1 MKRNSFYVTML
12 VLLFISML
20 IVSQSDAVS
29 ADKPGN
35 KIFPKPT
42 ITGDYTKI
50 DINNISTYVRNNGSF
65 NRDPGTG
72 DAGFEWPKGSGNTAN
87 YASGIW
93 MGAIDSATN
102 TVRVAIAEY
111 AYEYVAGPIG
121 LGINPADDRWRVY
134 KISRGDDALSNP
146 DYANWPGEDGAP
158 YIDVNANGI
167 WDPGTDTP
175 ELIGDQTVWC
185 VFNDND
191 PAVHTNQNTPPLGI
205 EVQLTAFAFA
215 RSDALGNTIFY
226 KWKLIN
232 KGGRTLKDTYLT
244 VWTDIDL
251 GDSGDDY
258 NGCDTTLGLGYTY
271 NYDAVDGVYGTK
283 VPATGF
289 DFFQGPIVPS
299 PGDTAYVSGLRVPG
313 YKNLKMTSFLKY
325 NNDTSPLG
333 NPQTGQET
341 YNYMRAY
348 DRNGV
353 KVTDPNNNPADFM
366 FPGDPTKAYNA
377 TTNWLEQGAGGD
389 RRFLMSSGPF
399 TMVPGDTQEI
409 VAGNLIA
416 VGADFLGSVTAL
428 KQADLVAQTAYNL
441 NFKLAAPPKTPTVK
455 AAALD
460 KMLVL
465 NWGENFTLA
474 DEIEATHTF
483 DPLADAAGDS
493 EPYYDFEGYV
503 VYQYSN
509 ISGSNEKMVATYDIK
524 NNVMVIYDDV
534 FDPDL
539 GAFVNKPVKNGSD
552 NEIQRSLLIKKDYL
566 TNSPLI
572 NNKDYYFA
580 VTAYT
585 YNLESVP
592 KTLESSKNIFVVRP
606 QLEPAGSKFNSAY
619 GDTVKGITHPT
630 GVSDGSALAIVVDPS
645 KLTGHTYDVTF
656 TDTEGD
662 ITWNLVDK
670 TLNTVLISGQ
680 HNQTG
685 DGAYPIAHGM
695 MIKVLGPPPGMKD
708 WDIPSG
714 TRRWTWAGGADGFG
728 LEGFEHAMGMAYH
741 QWFSSSSVTPVDFRN
756 VLIKLAATDVNGNIV
771 PSDTNASFGY
781 RFLRGAA
788 AAPAKPEFA
797 PFILNPT
804 SGYAFQIYEKNT
816 PFAAYNVETDPPT
829 RLMVGFLENNVAGG
843 LVDGKYWPPFYND
856 ADNYAGSGPREW
868 FFIFNVPYSETMDP
882 ALAKDI
888 LNVTLP
894 IMWWGTP
901 ARRAAVAWAAGDE
914 FIILSNHVNSPTDV
928 FSFSTA
934 GIEAK
939 YGNLVL
945 AKQDINR
952 IMAVPNPYFGT
963 NEYERNQFG
972 RVIRFTNLPT
982 QCKFRIFN
990 LQGSLVRTLDKD
1002 NPSTTFDWDL
1012 LNQNELPVASGM
1024 YIVHLDMPGIGTK
1037 ILKVAVIMAQ
1047 ERLDNF

>member
-1 MKRNSFYVTML
+1 MKRNSFYVTVL
-12 VLLFISML
+12 VFLFIAIL
-20 IVSQSDAVS
+20 LVSQSDAVS

-42 ITGDYTKI
+42 IIGDYTKI
-50 DINNISTYVRNNGSF
+50 DINNISTFVRNNGSF

-87 YASGIW
+87 YASGLW

-121 LGINPADDRWRVY
+121 VGINPADDRWRMY

-146 DYANWPGEDGAP
+146 DYANWPGNDGAP
-158 YIDVNANGI
+158 YVDVNGNGV
-167 WDPGTDTP
+167 WDSGIDTP
-175 ELIGDQTVWC
+175 ELIGDQTIWC

-258 NGCDTTLGLGYTY
+258 DGCDTTLGLGYTY
-271 NYDAVDGVYGTK
+271 NYDAIDGVYGSA

-299 PGDTAYVSGLRVPG
+299 PLDTAYVSGLRVPG
-313 YKNLKMTSFLKY
+313 YKNLKMTSFVKY

-341 YNYMRAY
+341 YYYMMAY
-348 DRNGV
+348 DRNGI
-353 KVTDPNNNPADFM
+353 KITDPNGNPADFM
-366 FPGDPTKAYNA
+366 FPGDPTKPYDA
-377 TTNWLEQGAGGD
+377 TTNWIEQGAGGD
-389 RRFLMSSGPF
+389 RRFMMSSGPF
-399 TMVPGDTQEI
+399 TMAPGDTQEI

-428 KQADLVAQTAYNL
+428 KQADLVAQTAYDL
-441 NFKLAAPPKTPTVK
+441 NFKLAAPPKAPTVK
-455 AAALD
+455 AAALN
-460 KMLVL
+460 KMIVV
-465 NWGENFTLA
+465 NWGENFALA
-474 DEIEATHTF
+474 DEIEVTHTF
-483 DPLADAAGDS
+483 DPLADAAGDP

-534 FDPDL
+534 FDPSI
-539 GAFVNKPVKNGSD
+539 GAFVNRPVKIGSD
-552 NEIQRSLLIKKDYL
+552 NEIQRSLLIKKDYI
-566 TNSPLI
+566 TNSPLV

-585 YNLESVP
+585 YNKESVP
-592 KTLESSKNIFVVRP
+592 KTLESSKNILVVRP
-606 QLEPAGSKFNSAY
+606 QLEPSGSKFNSAY
-619 GDTVKGITHPT
+619 GDSVIGVTHPL
-630 GVSDGSALAIVVDPS
+630 GISNGSVVPVVIDPS
-645 KLTGHTYDVTF
+645 KVTGNNYSVGFNDLGAGATSWFLINKTTNDTLLNNQMNQSGDGVYPVVQGLMVKVNDPPPALNPSFGDNGVAVSPADADSQWLGPNGNFWHMTYYAGGLDVGNFIDHYLGF
-656 TDTEGD
+656 TANNLPFSAYRNVEISFDAADSGWAHQYRRYAVGGVTRYRFDAMRMIPIRAKD
-662 ITWNLVDK
+662 ITDPANPK
-670 TLNTVLISGQ
+670 YLNIAWRDQTADGNWDPVPEAVAGTDARRLEVLIICPTENSGSTPTYGDGGPWENDAMYIMGLMLNEGFTAYAQRQTITVLPYFV
-680 HNQTG
+680 NT
-685 DGAYPIAHGM
+685 
-695 MIKVLGPPPGMKD
+695 
-708 WDIPSG
+708 
-714 TRRWTWAGGADGFG
+714 
-728 LEGFEHAMGMAYH
+728 
-741 QWFSSSSVTPVDFRN
+741 
-756 VLIKLAATDVNGNIV
+756 ATDVFNF
-771 PSDTNASFGY
+771 STASI
-781 RFLRGAA
+781 AA
-788 AAPAKPEFA
+788 KKGD
-797 PFILNPT
+797 L
-804 SGYAFQIYEKNT
+804 
-816 PFAAYNVETDPPT
+816 
-829 RLMVGFLENNVAGG
+829 
-843 LVDGKYWPPFYND
+843 
-856 ADNYAGSGPREW
+856 
-868 FFIFNVPYSETMDP
+868 
-882 ALAKDI
+882 ALAKIQAD
-888 LNVTLP
+888 N
-894 IMWWGTP
+894 
-901 ARRAAVAWAAGDE
+901 
-914 FIILSNHVNSPTDV
+914 
-928 FSFSTA
+928 
-934 GIEAK
+934 
-939 YGNLVL
+939 
-945 AKQDINR
+945 

-972 RVIRFTNLPT
+972 RVIRFTNLPA

-1002 NPSTTFDWDL
+1002 DQSTTFDWNL
-1012 LNQNELPVASGM
+1012 LNENELPVASGM
-1024 YIVHLDMPGIGTK
+1024 YLVHLDMPGIGTK

>member
-50 DINNISTYVRNNGSF
+50 DINNISTFVRNNGSF

-102 TVRVAIAEY
+102 TIRVAIAEY

-146 DYANWPGEDGAP
+146 DYANWPGDDGAP
-158 YIDVNANGI
+158 YIDVNGNGV
-167 WDPGTDTP
+167 WDSGTDTP

-258 NGCDTTLGLGYTY
+258 DGCDTTLGLGYTY
-271 NYDAVDGVYGTK
+271 NYDAIDGVYGSA

-313 YKNLKMTSFLKY
+313 YKNLKMTSFVKY

-353 KVTDPNNNPADFM
+353 KITDPNGNPADFM

-399 TMVPGDTQEI
+399 TMAPGDTQEI

-428 KQADLVAQTAYNL
+428 KQADLVAQTAYDL
-441 NFKLAAPPKTPTVK
+441 NFKLAAPPKAPTVK
-455 AAALD
+455 AAALN
-460 KMLVL
+460 KIIVV
-465 NWGENFTLA
+465 NWGENFALA
-474 DEIEATHTF
+474 DEIEITHTF

-509 ISGSNEKMVATYDIK
+509 ISGSNEKMVATYDLK

-534 FDPDL
+534 FDPSI

-552 NEIQRSLLIKKDYL
+552 NEIQRALIIKKDYL
-566 TNSPLI
+566 TNSPLV

-585 YNLESVP
+585 YNKESVP
-592 KTLESSKNIFVVRP
+592 KTLESSKNILVVRP
-606 QLEPAGSKFNSAY
+606 QLEPSGSKFNSAY
-619 GDTVKGITHPT
+619 GDTVKGVTHPS
-630 GVSDGSALAIVVDPS
+630 GISNGSVVPVVIDPS
-645 KLTGHTYDVTF
+645 KINGHNYSVGFKDLGAGATSWFLINKT
-656 TDTEGD
+656 TNDT
-662 ITWNLVDK
+662 I
-670 TLNTVLISGQ
+670 LNNQ
-680 HNQTG
+680 MNQTG
-685 DGAYPIAHGM
+685 DGVYPITQGLMVKVKDPPPALNPSFGDHG
-695 MIKVLGPPPGMKD
+695 VEVSPADENLQWLGPNGDFWHMEYYDGGLDVGNHITHYLGFTDNNLPFSAYRKVEISFD
-708 WDIPSG
+708 AADSG
-714 TRRWTWAGGADGFG
+714 WAHQYRRYAVGGVTR
-728 LEGFEHAMGMAYH
+728 
-741 QWFSSSSVTPVDFRN
+741 
-756 VLIKLAATDVNGNIV
+756 
-771 PSDTNASFGY
+771 Y
-781 RFLRGAA
+781 RFESMRKI
-788 AAPAKPEFA
+788 P
-797 PFILNPT
+797 I
-804 SGYAFQIYEKNT
+804 
-816 PFAAYNVETDPPT
+816 
-829 RLMVGFLENNVAGG
+829 R
-843 LVDGKYWPPFYND
+843 
-856 ADNYAGSGPREW
+856 
-868 FFIFNVPYSETMDP
+868 
-882 ALAKDI
+882 AKDI
-888 LNVTLP
+888 TDPANPKYLNIAWRDQTADGNWDPVP
-894 IMWWGTP
+894 EAGGGTD
-901 ARRAAVAWAAGDE
+901 ARRLEVLVICPTENNGSTPTYGDGGPWE
-914 FIILSNHVNSPTDV
+914 NDAMYIMGLMLKTGYTAFAQKQTITVLPYFVNTSVDV
-928 FSFSTA
+928 FNFSTA
-934 GIEAK
+934 SIAAK
-939 YGNLVL
+939 KGDLTL
-945 AKQDINR
+945 AKTQAEK

-1002 NPSTTFDWDL
+1002 DQSTTFDWDL
-1012 LNQNELPVASGM
+1012 LNQNELPVASGI